1 LASLCNAV
9 CIVAHQVV
17 KLLEV
22 NCEFPA
28 SGGGL
33 TNKYQWQVFFFFYWF
48 VLKDA
53 NRLEVILDVWIKL
66 QLANIC
72 HLLCFKHDD

>member
-1 LASLCNAV
+1 LATLCNAV

-22 NCEFPA
+22 NCKVPA

-33 TNKYQWQVFFFFYWF
+33 TNKCQWQVFFFWF

-66 QLANIC
+66 QFANIC
-72 HLLCFKHDD
+72 HLLCCKHDN

>member
-1 LASLCNAV
+1 MAYMCNAV

-22 NCEFPA
+22 NCTSRVDQLINV
-28 SGGGL
+28 SGR
-33 TNKYQWQVFFFFYWF
+33 FFWF

-53 NRLEVILDVWIKL
+53 NRLKVILDVWIEL
-66 QLANIC
+66 QLANIY
-72 HLLCFKHDD
+72 HLLCCKHNN